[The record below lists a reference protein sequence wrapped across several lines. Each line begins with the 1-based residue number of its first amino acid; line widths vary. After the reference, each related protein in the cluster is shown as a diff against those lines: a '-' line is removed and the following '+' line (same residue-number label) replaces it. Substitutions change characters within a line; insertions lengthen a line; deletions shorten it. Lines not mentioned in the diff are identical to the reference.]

1 MNPVAPC
8 SNPVRNSN
16 GSSRAGGGDRSP
28 NKSGKNGLDPST
40 SSLSWPRWT
49 LPDIVEGGDDGL
61 CDVAVETLS
70 SCLHPVLEGLA
81 ALDAEVLLELRRR
94 QPQHRTGGDG
104 GGPVVREGYEKSWV
118 FFGGPSCVPR
128 VRVGTRMSL
137 TPRFLPPF
145 PITHSKNDDD
155 AEFRSVR
162 STTTLSLPQTIP
174 ARSATCT

>member
-1 MNPVAPC
+1 MNPIAPC

-16 GSSRAGGGDRSP
+16 GRTAGGGDGAP
-28 NKSGKNGLDPST
+28 NKSGKGGLDPST

-94 QPQHRTGGDG
+94 QPQYRTGGDG
-104 GGPVVREGYEKSWV
+104 GGPVVREGYDKV
-118 FFGGPSCVPR
+118 GFFRGADPPVSLGFALGPACLS
-128 VRVGTRMSL
+128 
-137 TPRFLPPF
+137 RFVSFRPF
-145 PITHSKNDDD
+145 
-155 AEFRSVR
+155 
-162 STTTLSLPQTIP
+162 Q
-174 ARSATCT
+174 